1 MSSLVSCHSM
11 WKAYNSLINFL
22 YRICLY
28 VPRVRSQN
36 WRMHTMI
43 TCVPL
48 SKHTTT
54 HVKNTLSNS
63 SRCLICS
70 HLNTLSL
77 NATSSAYP
85 LHISILYG
93 VVKLTWTKLS
103 IAALLLFCYVIAVLN
118 FIILM
123 HHPFLSVCW
132 YKDRE
137 NVAC

>member
-1 MSSLVSCHSM
+1 
-11 WKAYNSLINFL
+11 
-22 YRICLY
+22 
-28 VPRVRSQN
+28 
-36 WRMHTMI
+36 MI

-93 VVKLTWTKLS
+93 VV
-103 IAALLLFCYVIAVLN
+103 
-118 FIILM
+118 
-123 HHPFLSVCW
+123 
-132 YKDRE
+132 
-137 NVAC
+137 

>member
-1 MSSLVSCHSM
+1 
-11 WKAYNSLINFL
+11 
-22 YRICLY
+22 
-28 VPRVRSQN
+28 
-36 WRMHTMI
+36 MI

-93 VVKLTWTKLS
+93 VV
-103 IAALLLFCYVIAVLN
+103 LN

-137 NVAC
+137 NVVC